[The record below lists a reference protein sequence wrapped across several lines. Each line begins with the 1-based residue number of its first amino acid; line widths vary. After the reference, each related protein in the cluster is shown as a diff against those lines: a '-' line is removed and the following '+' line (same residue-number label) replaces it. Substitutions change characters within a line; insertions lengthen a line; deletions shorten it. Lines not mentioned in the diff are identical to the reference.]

1 MSVNGSKIIGP
12 ITNNTEV
19 FLVGRSG
26 NNYFTY
32 TDRGFISYASS
43 YRGNYYLFKTNFDS
57 GVLSMRARQA
67 YKLFPK
73 HKNANQKYYCNNHPY
88 EDCSCCEDAFA
99 EEKKCYNVFRTGC
112 ELECDERN
120 CDEECGNECVK
131 PVTYNKFKLIQCE
144 TKVPGDKL
152 YAGIWYNFTIGDLE
166 DVLFKVC
173 EPKNSAKGFAKSI
186 GKSAYARIDVTF
198 IPFSDS
204 MSFFHEGECLMKY
217 RQTPF
222 KFFEWW
228 TKGQNLSESCERD
241 LNSGSRFCV
250 FTGSS
255 CLDRQSY
262 RYCCKNETCGNCLGA
277 CEVGGQCL
285 SKGSGKFYCFTGN
298 QEAKETAKSHK
309 WVIIVTLIIFFSIVI
324 FLLMIYGVR
333 KWRGGN

>member
-12 ITNNTEV
+12 ITNDTEV
-19 FLVGRSG
+19 LLVGRSG
-26 NNYFTY
+26 NNFFTY

-43 YRGNYYLFKTNFDS
+43 YRGNYYLFKTSFDS
-57 GVLSMRARQA
+57 GVLSMKARQA

-73 HKNANQKYYCNNHPY
+73 HRNANQKYYCDNHPY
-88 EDCSCCEDAFA
+88 DDCTCCEDAFA
-99 EEKKCYNVFRTGC
+99 EEKKCYTVFRTGC
-112 ELECDERN
+112 EYECDEQN
-120 CDEECGNECVK
+120 CDEECGQACVK

-144 TKVPGDKL
+144 TRVPGDKL

-173 EPKNSAKGFAKSI
+173 EPKNSSKGFAKSV

-228 TKGQNLSESCERD
+228 TKGKNLSDSCERD
-241 LNSGSRFCV
+241 LNSGSKFCV

-262 RYCCKNETCGNCLGA
+262 KYCCKNETCGN
-277 CEVGGQCL
+277 
-285 SKGSGKFYCFTGN
+285 
-298 QEAKETAKSHK
+298 
-309 WVIIVTLIIFFSIVI
+309 
-324 FLLMIYGVR
+324 
-333 KWRGGN
+333 